1 MSARPSPRHSEGPAS
16 TGGED
21 TASTT
26 PGGTRIPTTIERR
39 KKLDALIWG
48 GILLSV
54 ALHFVFLNVLPDFE
68 SPDFTVSTS
77 ELEISELPPEVE
89 IPPPPEAIARPAVPV
104 VAENFDV
111 DPDITIAPTTFAAN
125 PVEDLPP
132 PPEEES
138 SAQEIYEAPTY
149 TPYSVAPDLRN
160 RKEAAAAVMREWP
173 PALKNSGIEGVV
185 TVWIFINEDG
195 RVTNAEVSES
205 SGLKQMDEAALRAA
219 RAFRFSPA
227 LNRDEAVPVWVEL
240 PISFTHGDRSRLAG

>member
-1 MSARPSPRHSEGPAS
+1 MSARPTPPDREGTAS

-21 TASTT
+21 RASRT

-54 ALHFVFLNVLPDFE
+54 ALHFVFLNVLPDFQA
-68 SPDFTVSTS
+68 PDFTVATG
-77 ELEISELPPEVE
+77 EIEISELPPEVE
-89 IPPPPEAIARPAVPV
+89 IPPPPDAIPRPAVPV
-104 VAENFDV
+104 VAENLDV
-111 DPDITIAPTTFAAN
+111 DPDITIAPTTFASN

-132 PPEEES
+132 PPEEKTTS
-138 SAQEIYEAPTY
+138 QELYEAPTY

-185 TVWIFINEDG
+185 TVWIFINEEG

-227 LNRDEAVPVWVEL
+227 LNRDDAVPVWVEL
-240 PISFTHGDRSRLAG
+240 PISFMHDSRLAG